1 MTTPPLPTR
10 LPARTLLA
18 LTGGAALLVPMA
30 AATPAAARPELPA
43 VTPAV
48 LAEADR
54 VVVDAEATLSAAAEA
69 ETRAAA
75 ARDASAAAVETAR
88 QALEAVETDLA
99 VNADKLRRA
108 EHRVAVATERQA
120 LAALAATATAT
131 VRDHDPLV
139 LVGAG
144 AGPAGVVGALGHSLA
159 VEPLA
164 TTADELAG
172 ATGAELEAAEQLVRQ
187 LRATRA
193 EVRLDRWHASG
204 DVAAAEQA
212 HAASRVEV
220 DRAAAA
226 RRSSRSATSAAAT
239 EAEQLRES
247 IAVTTRLVRPAT
259 GEVSSDFGTRHH
271 PVTGVVKEHTGTDFQ
286 VGDGVAY
293 AAAAGT
299 VVSVDRDPAYGL
311 VVVVAHGDVDGSPV
325 TTAYAHLERVDV
337 ERGQQVAAGR
347 PVGRIGS
354 TGLSTGPHLHFEIRL
369 GETAVDPA
377 PWLAGS

>member
-1 MTTPPLPTR
+1 MTTPRLPT
-10 LPARTLLA
+10 RTLLA
-18 LTGGAALLVPMA
+18 VTGGAALLVPMA
-30 AATPAAARPELPA
+30 AASPAAARPELPA

-48 LAEADR
+48 LAQADR
-54 VVVDAEATLSAAAEA
+54 VVVDAEATLTAAVEA
-69 ETRAAA
+69 ESRAAA
-75 ARDASAAAVETAR
+75 ARDAAAAAVETAR
-88 QALEAVETDLA
+88 QALEAVEADLIEI
-99 VNADKLRRA
+99 ADELRLA
-108 EHRVAVATERQA
+108 ERRVAVAAERQA
-120 LAALAATATAT
+120 LAAFAATATAT

-139 LVGAG
+139 LLAAG
-144 AGPAGVVGALGHSLA
+144 AGPVGVVGALGHSLA

-164 TTADELAG
+164 TSADDLAQ
-172 ATGAELEAAEQLVRQ
+172 AAQAELETAEQQVRQ

-193 EVRLDRWHASG
+193 ELRLDRWHAGG

-212 HAASRVEV
+212 HEASTVEA

-226 RRSSRSATSAAAT
+226 RRSSRSASTAAAT
-239 EAEQLRES
+239 EAEQLRGS
-247 IAVTTRLVRPAT
+247 IAVDTRLVRPAT

-271 PVTGVVKEHTGTDFQ
+271 PVTGVVKQHSGTDFQ
-286 VGDGVAY
+286 IGDGVAY

-311 VVVVAHGDVDGSPV
+311 IVVVAHGNVDGGPV

-369 GETAVDPA
+369 GETPVDPA
-377 PWLAGS
+377 TWLAGS

>member
-1 MTTPPLPTR
+1 MTTPRLPT
-10 LPARTLLA
+10 RTLLA

-30 AATPAAARPELPA
+30 AATPAAARPQLPA
-43 VTPAV
+43 VTPAA
-48 LAEADR
+48 LAQADQ
-54 VVVDAEATLSAAAEA
+54 VVVDAEATLTTAVEA
-69 ETRAAA
+69 ESRATA

-88 QALEAVETDLA
+88 RALEVVDADLA
-99 VNADKLRRA
+99 ENADELRRA
-108 EHRVAVATERQA
+108 ERGVAVAAERRA
-120 LAALAATATAT
+120 LAVLADRATTA

-144 AGPAGVVGALGHSLA
+144 AGPAGVVGALGHRLA

-172 ATGAELEAAEQLVRQ
+172 AAGAELEAAEQLVRQ
-187 LRATRA
+187 LRASRA
-193 EVRLDRWHASG
+193 ELRVDRWHASG

-212 HAASRVEV
+212 HEASTIEA
-220 DRAAAA
+220 DRAATA

-247 IAVTTRLVRPAT
+247 IAVDTRLVRPAT

-271 PVTGVVKEHTGTDFQ
+271 PVTGVVKQHSGTDFQ

-311 VVVVAHGDVDGSPV
+311 IVVVAHGNVDGSPV
-325 TTAYAHLERVDV
+325 TTAYAHLARVDV

-377 PWLAGS
+377 TWLTGS

>member
-1 MTTPPLPTR
+1 MTTPR
-10 LPARTLLA
+10 LRTRTLLA

-30 AATPAAARPELPA
+30 ATTPAAARPELPA

-48 LAEADR
+48 LAQADQ
-54 VVVDAEATLSAAAEA
+54 VVVDAEATLTAAVEA

-88 QALEAVETDLA
+88 QALEAVEADLTE
-99 VNADKLRRA
+99 NADQLRRA
-108 EHRVAVATERQA
+108 EHRVAVAAERQA
-120 LAALAATATAT
+120 LAAFAATATAT

-139 LVGAG
+139 LVGVG
-144 AGPAGVVGALGHSLA
+144 AGPAGVVGALGHGLA
-159 VEPLA
+159 VDPLA
-164 TTADELAG
+164 AAADEHAD
-172 ATGAELEAAEQLVRQ
+172 AARAELEAAEQQVRQ
-187 LRATRA
+187 LRASRA
-193 EVRLDRWHASG
+193 DPRLDRWHASG
-204 DVAAAEQA
+204 EVAAAEQA
-212 HAASRVEV
+212 HEASRVEA
-220 DRAAAA
+220 DRAAVA

-239 EAEQLRES
+239 EAEQLQES
-247 IAVTTRLVRPAT
+247 IAVDTRLVRPAT

-271 PVTGVVKEHTGTDFQ
+271 PVTGVVKQHTGTDFQ

-311 VVVVAHGDVDGSPV
+311 IVVVAHGNVEGSPV

-337 ERGQQVAAGR
+337 ERGQQVAAGQ

-369 GETAVDPA
+369 GETPVDPA
-377 PWLAGS
+377 TWLAGS